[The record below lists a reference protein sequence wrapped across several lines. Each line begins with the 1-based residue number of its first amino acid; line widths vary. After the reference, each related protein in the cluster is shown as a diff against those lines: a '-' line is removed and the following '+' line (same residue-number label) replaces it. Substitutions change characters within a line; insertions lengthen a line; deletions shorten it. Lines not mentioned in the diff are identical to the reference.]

1 MGSAGGKDG
10 MERRTERIELVVQEE
25 KIKWKGKEE
34 GLNGQCRMKRDGMER
49 KRERIEWVVQEE
61 KMEWNGKKEGLNGQ
75 CKRKRWNGKEKRKD

>member
-1 MGSAGGKDG
+1 MTSNFSFPPQMLKVGGK
-10 MERRTERIELVVQEE
+10 
-25 KIKWKGKEE
+25 
-34 GLNGQCRMKRDGMER
+34 DGMER